1 MSERDTFHK
10 EMEKLQDEVL
20 ETRKTKKVQD
30 EDRRKFSCQLE
41 MLKREVLALAFLRSV
56 LVSNFCS
63 HHLVK
68 NNIH

>member
-41 MLKREVLALAFLRSV
+41 MLKREVLKLLSY
-56 LVSNFCS
+56 S
-63 HHLVK
+63 
-68 NNIH
+68 